1 MMLLDAP
8 RVLYQAAGLGAHAR
22 FVVDERPALW
32 SEYRMA
38 RRLLLAVALLLA
50 TPSAWADPD
59 VWVHDIDA
67 RLGTLDVATG
77 DYAEVGIT
85 LFGTIDVPLSD
96 IAFAPGG
103 ELYGISYETQ
113 SFVGSVLYT
122 IDTTT
127 AVLTRI
133 AQSNVG
139 HPLNALVFRND
150 GTLLAA
156 GGSDLVSLDTATA
169 ASTPILSFAPHFSA
183 GDLAFDA
190 SGDLYLTVVSG
201 SGAGQ
206 QTNLLRLDLAG
217 GTWELVGGLGYRDV
231 YGLVFAP
238 NGTMY
243 GLSDIDFQVFPV
255 DLVTGVG
262 GTGVSFGASGLAGA
276 LGASFLGEAA
286 TTTTTL
292 SGGSTTTTTFP
303 SNCPFGAT
311 FSSILCRIA
320 ELAAATA
327 DSEALGSQKVRLEKT
342 VAKANTLAMRARDRC
357 ADTEARNA
365 RKKAGKDL
373 KKTAKKL
380 SGYRRGL
387 RSRRARK
394 KLAEEVRSEF
404 LARVEPVLA
413 DVKILRPIVDC
424 PADAGL

>member
-201 SGAGQ
+201 SGALYALRGVAVLAFVSGGVSMFSYVAFAV
-206 QTNLLRLDLAG
+206 LLVLVPPVILGTAALIGVGDTWLDLRAR
-217 GTWELVGGLGYRDV
+217 V
-231 YGLVFAP
+231 
-238 NGTMY
+238 
-243 GLSDIDFQVFPV
+243 
-255 DLVTGVG
+255 
-262 GTGVSFGASGLAGA
+262 
-276 LGASFLGEAA
+276 AA
-286 TTTTTL
+286 
-292 SGGSTTTTTFP
+292 
-303 SNCPFGAT
+303 
-311 FSSILCRIA
+311 
-320 ELAAATA
+320 
-327 DSEALGSQKVRLEKT
+327 KT
-342 VAKANTLAMRARDRC
+342 V
-357 ADTEARNA
+357 
-365 RKKAGKDL
+365 
-373 KKTAKKL
+373 
-380 SGYRRGL
+380 
-387 RSRRARK
+387 
-394 KLAEEVRSEF
+394 
-404 LARVEPVLA
+404 
-413 DVKILRPIVDC
+413 
-424 PADAGL
+424 